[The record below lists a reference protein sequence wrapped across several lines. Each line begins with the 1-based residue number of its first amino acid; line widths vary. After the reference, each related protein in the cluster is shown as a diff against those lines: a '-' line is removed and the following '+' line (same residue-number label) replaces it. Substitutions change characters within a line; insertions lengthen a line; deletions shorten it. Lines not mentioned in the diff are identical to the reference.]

1 MSHFHPVAVEVDD
14 AHEVC
19 FECGWTDGLPV
30 VPPTP
35 ERVERMVAG
44 CSRAPNEG
52 LGSVPPSLAPLSVEK
67 VAVNAVMAGC
77 RPEYMPVVLAVLEAA
92 LDPAFSL
99 HGVLCTTC
107 FSGPIVIVNGPVAA
121 RIGMNCGI
129 NALGQGNRANATI
142 GRTLQL
148 VVRNLGGGIPGGV
161 DRSTLGQPGKF
172 TFCFAEDESDAE
184 WLPLSVARGAR
195 RGASAVTLFAGTGVQ
210 GVWDEASRSPED
222 LVASL
227 AASLR
232 VAGNP
237 GYLDY
242 HDAIVV
248 LSPEHYRIFRDA
260 GWERCRIET
269 ALEAAATERGVSRY
283 RRGGI
288 MTVRAG
294 GPAGLMSGIL
304 CGWGGDSDPVTRE
317 VRG

>member
-1 MSHFHPVAVEVDD
+1 MRDP
-14 AHEVC
+14 HELC
-19 FECGWTDGLPV
+19 FERGWTDGLPV

-35 ERVERMVAG
+35 ERVERMLAG
-44 CSRAPNEG
+44 CARDRDEELG
-52 LGSVPPSLAPLSVEK
+52 LVPPALAPLSVEK
-67 VAVNAVMAGC
+67 AAINAVMAGC
-77 RPEYMPVVLAVLEAA
+77 RPEYMPVVLTALEAA
-92 LDPAFSL
+92 LDPVFCL

-107 FSGPIVIVNGPVAA
+107 FSGPIVIVNGPVAT
-121 RIGMNCGI
+121 RIGMNSGM

-142 GRTLQL
+142 GRALQL
-148 VVRNLGGGIPGGV
+148 VVRNVGGGVPGGI
-161 DRSTLGQPGKF
+161 DRSTLGQPGKY
-172 TFCFAEDESDAE
+172 TFCFAEADDDPD
-184 WLPLSVARGAR
+184 WLPLSAARGAG

-210 GVWDEASRSPED
+210 GVWDEASRSPAG

-237 GYLDY
+237 GYLEY
-242 HDAIVV
+242 HDAVVV

-260 GWERCRIET
+260 HWERGRIET
-269 ALEAAATERGVSRY
+269 ALEAAVAERGVSRY

-288 MTVRAG
+288 MAVRAG

-317 VRG
+317 VED

>member
-1 MSHFHPVAVEVDD
+1 MDD
-14 AHEVC
+14 PHELC
-19 FECGWTDGLPV
+19 FERGWTDGLPV

-35 ERVERMVAG
+35 ERVERMLAG
-44 CSRAPNEG
+44 CSRARDEELG
-52 LGSVPPSLAPLSVEK
+52 LVPPALAPLSVEK
-67 VAVNAVMAGC
+67 VATNALMAGC
-77 RPEYMPVVLAVLEAA
+77 RPEYMPVVLAALEAA
-92 LDPAFSL
+92 LDPAFCL

-107 FSGPIVIVNGPVAA
+107 FSGPIVIVNGPVAT
-121 RIGMNCGI
+121 RIGMNSGM

-142 GRTLQL
+142 GRALQL
-148 VVRNLGGGIPGGV
+148 VVRNVGGGVPGGV
-161 DRSTLGQPGKF
+161 DRSTLGQPGKY
-172 TFCFAEDESDAE
+172 TFCFAEDESDSD
-184 WLPLSVARGAR
+184 WLPLSAARGAR

-210 GVWDEASRSPED
+210 GVWDEASRSPEG

-248 LSPEHYRIFRDA
+248 LSPEHYRIFRDT
-260 GWERCRIET
+260 GWDRRRIET
-269 ALEAAATERGVSRY
+269 ALEAAAAQRGVSRY

-317 VRG
+317 VEA

>member
-1 MSHFHPVAVEVDD
+1 MSHSHPVAVEVDD
-14 AHEVC
+14 AHDVC

-172 TFCFAEDESDAE
+172 TFCFAEDESDAD